1 MASTLRRNFRGNPE
15 EREFGVLYRGKASW
29 PQLGA
34 CRKKGQGTSESSRGH
49 GKSAKG
55 LTIER
60 LMEAILSFSR
70 SANICVPLL
79 CDESPGKVLHLCER
93 QGSFWVN
100 LLKGVFRKHD
110 LQSRSTGGQRHQVP
124 LQH

>member
-1 MASTLRRNFRGNPE
+1 M
-15 EREFGVLYRGKASW
+15 VLQGRGKLTTTWGLQEGRTGDLRELSW
-29 PQLGA
+29 
-34 CRKKGQGTSESSRGH
+34 H

-60 LMEAILSFSR
+60 LLEAILLFSH
-70 SANICVPLL
+70 SSNICVPLL
-79 CDESPGKVLHLCER
+79 CDEFPGKVLHLSER
-93 QGSFWVN
+93 QGSFWVKTTPY

-110 LQSRSTGGQRHQVP
+110 LQSRSAGGQRHQVP